1 MSGLSGGLSP
11 IYEERHLRAR
21 KLAQRPAAKE
31 IIAFYVS
38 LLKLQEPV
46 YRRTLASDWL
56 SVAQGDVSDGPPY
69 LRLDRLPIED
79 LVLYFGIFLKD
90 SASLVTETLAPVAQS
105 IIQGGGEVQAELL
118 TAFKDQQLISFA
130 ETLGTDP
137 VQLEFF
143 PRAYMQPVAE
153 ALAERNIR
161 QPKDEQQTSCP
172 QCGHLPLVGMIRDEV
187 EVKGR
192 RLLVCSLCATEW
204 SFRRLTCPN
213 CEENDPAKLS
223 YHESETL
230 PHLRIEEC
238 QSCGVY
244 MKSVDLRQ
252 LGTAVPLVEDI
263 ASVELDIWAQEQGL
277 QKIERNLLGL

>member
-1 MSGLSGGLSP
+1 MSGPPGGLSP
-11 IYEERHLRAR
+11 MYAERQLRAE

-31 IIAFYVS
+31 IMAFYMS

-46 YRRTLASDWL
+46 YRMTLSSDWL
-56 SVAQGDVSDGPPY
+56 AAVRGDGSDKPPY
-69 LRLDRLPIED
+69 LRLDHLPVED
-79 LVLYFGIFLKD
+79 LVPDFGLFLKA
-90 SASLVTETLAPVAQS
+90 SASLVTETLAPVARS
-105 IIQGGGEVQAELL
+105 IIQGGAKVQAELI
-118 TAFKDQQLISFA
+118 TAFRGQQLTSLA

-143 PRAYMQPVAE
+143 PRAYMQPVTE

-161 QPKDEQQTSCP
+161 QAKDEQQTSCP
-172 QCGHLPLVGMIRDEV
+172 QCGHLPLVGMIRDEA

-277 QKIERNLLGL
+277 QKIERNVLGL

>member
-1 MSGLSGGLSP
+1 MLSP
-11 IYEERHLRAR
+11 IYEKRQLRAE

-31 IIAFYVS
+31 ILAFYVE

-46 YRRTLASDWL
+46 YRKTLSSDWL
-56 SVAQGDVSDGPPY
+56 AAVQGDVSDGPPY
-69 LRLDRLPIED
+69 LRLDHVPVGD
-79 LVLYFGIFLKD
+79 LVPDFGLFLRD
-90 SASLVTETLAPVAQS
+90 SASIVTETLAPVAHS
-105 IIQGGGEVQAELL
+105 IIQGGSEVQAELI
-118 TAFKDQQLISFA
+118 TAFRGQQLTSLA
-130 ETLGTDP
+130 QTLGTDP

-161 QPKDEQQTSCP
+161 QAKDEHQTSCP

-204 SFRRLTCPN
+204 SFRRSTCPN

-223 YHESETL
+223 YHENETL

-252 LGTAVPLVEDI
+252 LGIAVPLVEDI